1 VPLPVVYMIDLADGE
16 IARNESRFALDHGD
30 PVSTGRVL
38 IGWATESATFVQIP
52 SIRSSYP

>member
-52 SIRSSYP
+52 SIRSS